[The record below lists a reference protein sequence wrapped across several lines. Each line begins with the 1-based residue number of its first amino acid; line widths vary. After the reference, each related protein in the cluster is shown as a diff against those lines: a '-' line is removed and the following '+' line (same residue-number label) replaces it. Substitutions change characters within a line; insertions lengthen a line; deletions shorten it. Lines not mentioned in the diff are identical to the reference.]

1 MRKFKLINKN
11 GTEFELT
18 ELRNT
23 FFHSID
29 GLGRS
34 RNIEYRQI
42 GNRFRAVSDILDQG
56 VIKGTVKFWKGNET
70 TKLRSFLQFCEEKPL
85 ILSYEQDGTYLRQG
99 YVNDISRKEHDTLE
113 VDIVFTCTTP
123 WYKELTAISAPYDPS
138 VSGKIYPYHYSYEY
152 QGLAVNEVVIESNS
166 LMKSPCKITMK
177 GPLTNPEWNHYV
189 NGNFVGS
196 GQVTATIPNGN
207 YIVIDTTQIPCSIK
221 EYNENDEFV
230 LDLYP
235 SSDINTSRFIYL
247 ENGVNRI
254 VCNDEGVRDIYIR
267 VDSMLEY
274 SAV

>member
-23 FFHSID
+23 FLHSVD

-34 RNIEYRQI
+34 RSIDYRQI
-42 GNRFRAVSDILDQG
+42 GNRLKAVQDVLEQG
-56 VIKGTVKFWKGNET
+56 VIQGKVKFWKGDST
-70 TKLRSFLQFCEEKPL
+70 AKLRNFLQFCEEKPL
-85 ILSYEQDGTYLRQG
+85 TLSYEQNGVYLRQG
-99 YVNDISRKEHDTLE
+99 FVNAIDRNESDTLE
-113 VDIVFTCTTP
+113 VSITFTCTTP

-152 QGLAVNEVVIESNS
+152 QGLAVNEVIIESNS

-189 NGNFVGS
+189 DGSFVGS
-196 GQVTATIPNGN
+196 GKVTASIPDGN

-221 EYNENDEFV
+221 EYNESDEFV

-247 ENGVNRI
+247 EKGVNRI
-254 VCNDEGVRDIYIR
+254 VCNDDGVRDIYVR

>member
-18 ELRNT
+18 EIRNT
-23 FFHSID
+23 FLHSVD

-34 RNIEYRQI
+34 RSIEYRQI
-42 GNRFRAVSDILDQG
+42 GNRFKAVKDTLDQG
-56 VIKGTVKFWKGNET
+56 VIKGTVKFWKGSET
-70 TKLRSFLQFCEEKPL
+70 TKLRNFIQFCEEKPL
-85 ILSYEQDGTYLRQG
+85 TLSYEQNGTYYRQG
-99 YVNDISRKEHDTLE
+99 YVSAIDRSESNTLE
-113 VDIVFTCTTP
+113 VDVTFTCITP
-123 WYKELTAISAPYDPS
+123 WYKELTAISVPYDPS

-152 QGLAVNEVVIESNS
+152 QGLEVNEVVIESNS
-166 LMKSPCKITMK
+166 LMKSPCKITIK

-196 GQVTATIPNGN
+196 GKVTASIPNDN

-221 EYNENDEFV
+221 EYNAQDELV

-235 SSDINTSRFIYL
+235 SSDISTERFIYL

-254 VCNDEGVRDIYIR
+254 VCNDDGVRDIYVR

>member
-1 MRKFKLINKN
+1 VI
-11 GTEFELT
+11 
-18 ELRNT
+18 
-23 FFHSID
+23 
-29 GLGRS
+29 
-34 RNIEYRQI
+34 
-42 GNRFRAVSDILDQG
+42 QG
-56 VIKGTVKFWKGNET
+56 KVKFWKGDST
-70 TKLRSFLQFCEEKPL
+70 AKLRSFLQFCEEKPL
-85 ILSYEQDGTYLRQG
+85 TLSYEQNGVYLRQG
-99 YVNDISRKEHDTLE
+99 FVNAIDRNESDTLE
-113 VDIVFTCTTP
+113 VSITFTCTTP

-152 QGLAVNEVVIESNS
+152 QGLAVNEVIIESNS

-189 NGNFVGS
+189 DGSFVGS
-196 GQVTATIPNGN
+196 GKVTASIPDGN

-221 EYNENDEFV
+221 EYNESDEFV

-247 ENGVNRI
+247 EKGVNRI
-254 VCNDEGVRDIYIR
+254 VCNDDGVRDIYVR

>member
-1 MRKFKLINKN
+1 V
-11 GTEFELT
+11 T
-18 ELRNT
+18 
-23 FFHSID
+23 
-29 GLGRS
+29 
-34 RNIEYRQI
+34 Q
-42 GNRFRAVSDILDQG
+42 
-56 VIKGTVKFWKGNET
+56 
-70 TKLRSFLQFCEEKPL
+70 KPL
-85 ILSYEQDGTYLRQG
+85 TLSYEQNGVYLRQG
-99 YVNDISRKEHDTLE
+99 YVNAIDRNESDTLE
-113 VDIVFTCTTP
+113 VSITFTCTTP

-152 QGLAVNEVVIESNS
+152 QGLAVNEVIIESNS

-189 NGNFVGS
+189 DGSFVGS
-196 GQVTATIPNGN
+196 GKVTASIPDGN

-221 EYNENDEFV
+221 EYNESDEFV

-247 ENGVNRI
+247 EKGVNRI
-254 VCNDEGVRDIYIR
+254 VCNDDGVRDIYVR

>member
-23 FFHSID
+23 FLHSVD

-34 RNIEYRQI
+34 RSIDYRQI
-42 GNRFRAVSDILDQG
+42 GNRFKAVQDVLDQG
-56 VIKGTVKFWKGNET
+56 VIQGKVKFWKGDST
-70 TKLRSFLQFCEEKPL
+70 AKLRNFLQFCEEKPL
-85 ILSYEQDGTYLRQG
+85 TLSYEQNGVYLRQG
-99 YVNDISRKEHDTLE
+99 FVNAIDRNESDTLE
-113 VDIVFTCTTP
+113 VSITFTCTTP

-152 QGLAVNEVVIESNS
+152 QGLAVNEVIIESNS

-189 NGNFVGS
+189 DGSFVGS
-196 GQVTATIPNGN
+196 GKVTASIPDGN

-221 EYNENDEFV
+221 EYNESDEFV

-247 ENGVNRI
+247 EKGVNRI
-254 VCNDEGVRDIYIR
+254 VCNDDGVRDIYVR

>member
-11 GTEFELT
+11 GIEFELT

-23 FFHSID
+23 FLHSVD

-34 RNIEYRQI
+34 RSIDYRQI
-42 GNRFRAVSDILDQG
+42 GNRFKAVQDVLDQG
-56 VIKGTVKFWKGNET
+56 VIQGKVRFWKGNST
-70 TKLRSFLQFCEEKPL
+70 TMLRNFLQFCEEKPL
-85 ILSYEQDGTYLRQG
+85 TLSYEQNGVYLRQG
-99 YVNDISRKEHDTLE
+99 FVNAIDRNESDTLE
-113 VDIVFTCTTP
+113 VSITFTCTTP

-152 QGLAVNEVVIESNS
+152 QGLAVNEVIIESNS

-189 NGNFVGS
+189 DGSFVGS
-196 GQVTATIPNGN
+196 GKVTASIPDGN

-221 EYNENDEFV
+221 EYNESDEFV

-247 ENGVNRI
+247 EKGVNRI
-254 VCNDEGVRDIYIR
+254 VCNDDGVRDIYVR

>member
-23 FFHSID
+23 FLHSVD

-34 RNIEYRQI
+34 RSINYRQI
-42 GNRFRAVSDILDQG
+42 GNRFKAVQDVLDQG
-56 VIKGTVKFWKGNET
+56 VIQGKVKFWKGDST
-70 TKLRSFLQFCEEKPL
+70 AKLRSFLQFCEEKPL
-85 ILSYEQDGTYLRQG
+85 TLSYEQNGVYLRQG
-99 YVNDISRKEHDTLE
+99 FVNAIDRNESDTLE
-113 VDIVFTCTTP
+113 VSITFTCTTP
-123 WYKELTAISAPYDPS
+123 WYKELTAISAPYDPI

-152 QGLAVNEVVIESNS
+152 QGLAVNEVIIESNS

-189 NGNFVGS
+189 DGSFVGS
-196 GQVTATIPNGN
+196 GKVTASIPDGN

-221 EYNENDEFV
+221 EYNESDEFV

-247 ENGVNRI
+247 EKGVNRI
-254 VCNDEGVRDIYIR
+254 VCNDDGVRDIYVR

-274 SAV
+274 SAI

>member
-11 GTEFELT
+11 DIEFELT

-23 FFHSID
+23 FLHSVD

-34 RNIEYRQI
+34 RSIDYRQI
-42 GNRFRAVSDILDQG
+42 GNRFKAVQDVLDQG
-56 VIKGTVKFWKGNET
+56 VIQGKVKFWKGNST
-70 TKLRSFLQFCEEKPL
+70 TMLRNFLQFCEEKPL
-85 ILSYEQDGTYLRQG
+85 TLSYEQNGVYLRQG
-99 YVNDISRKEHDTLE
+99 FVNAIDRNESDTLE
-113 VDIVFTCTTP
+113 VSITFTCTTP

-152 QGLAVNEVVIESNS
+152 QGLAVNEVIIESNS

-189 NGNFVGS
+189 DGSFVGS
-196 GQVTATIPNGN
+196 GKVTASIPDGN

-221 EYNENDEFV
+221 EYNESDEFV

-247 ENGVNRI
+247 EKGVNRI
-254 VCNDEGVRDIYIR
+254 VCNDDGVRDIYVR

>member
-23 FFHSID
+23 FLHSVD

-34 RNIEYRQI
+34 RSINYRQI
-42 GNRFRAVSDILDQG
+42 GNRFKAVQDVLDQG
-56 VIKGTVKFWKGNET
+56 VIQGKVKFWKGNT
-70 TKLRSFLQFCEEKPL
+70 TTMLRNFLQFCEEKPL
-85 ILSYEQDGTYLRQG
+85 TLSYEQNGVYLRQG
-99 YVNDISRKEHDTLE
+99 FVNAIDRNESDTLE
-113 VDIVFTCTTP
+113 VSITFTCTTP

-152 QGLAVNEVVIESNS
+152 QGLAVNEVIIESNS
-166 LMKSPCKITMK
+166 LMKSPCKIIMK

-189 NGNFVGS
+189 DGSFVGS
-196 GQVTATIPNGN
+196 GKVTASIPDGN
-207 YIVIDTTQIPCSIK
+207 YIVVDTTQIPCSIK
-221 EYNENDEFV
+221 EYNESDEFI

-247 ENGVNRI
+247 EKGVNRI
-254 VCNDEGVRDIYIR
+254 VCNDDGVRNIYIR